1 MRRNRF
7 GRKQGLF
14 VASEEQNFSV
24 WSFIKGFGK
33 LLIGFLFLLQG
44 VIGLVM
50 LLLFVGVLISVSNGV
65 AGARGAVNLSIE
77 PGSALVIN
85 PSGVLVEQAPESD
98 PIQQAIESAYGLD
111 EPDEVEAGD
120 IIHAIRT
127 AATDD
132 RIKGA
137 VLDLGGLY
145 VPASSASKLHDIAA
159 EVDAFKAAG
168 KKVYAVGDYYGQE
181 QYVIASHADE
191 IYMHDYGNVVIYG
204 YGAYEQYVRGLLEK
218 LKVTTHV
225 FRVGTFKSA
234 VEPFIRDD
242 MSPEAKEANLAF
254 LNVLWDQYAASIEK
268 ARGLP
273 SGDVKRYANSL
284 GQLLAAAGGDFAK
297 AALDYKL
304 VDGLKSR
311 PEQLAYLKEQFGESK
326 DGESFKNVD
335 FWRYVAATKKQEDD
349 GDPNIA
355 LITAAGAIIDGEAG
369 PGEAAAG
376 DTIASYLKEALDDE
390 NVKAVVLRVDS
401 PGGSAFASEIIRDGV
416 LALKEAGKPVVVSMG
431 SLAASGGYWISSPAD
446 EIWASPTTIT
456 GSIGIFGLFTTFE
469 NTAAEIGVY
478 TDGVGTTALA
488 PILATGLGPLP
499 AEAADILQRSTED
512 GYEKFLKI
520 VGEGRNL
527 DRAYIDS
534 IGQGRVWIG
543 SRAKE
548 LKLVDELGGLDAA
561 IAAAAKR
568 AGLEAYD
575 VVEIVERVSPFERI
589 FGDISAR
596 AAKAVGLD
604 AREAK
609 AAGASLRRAIAAVRE
624 KTAFF
629 DSFNDPNGLYARCL
643 ACDMK

>member
-1 MRRNRF
+1 M
-7 GRKQGLF
+7 
-14 VASEEQNFSV
+14 SSDSQNFTV

-33 LLIGFLFLLQG
+33 LLIGFLLLLQG

-50 LLLFVGVLISVSNGV
+50 LLLFVGVLVSVSNGV
-65 AGARGAVNLSIE
+65 AGAKGGVNLAIE
-77 PGSALVIN
+77 PGSALLLN
-85 PSGVLVEQAPESD
+85 PSGVLVEQAPETD

-111 EPDEVEAGD
+111 EPDQVEAGD
-120 IIHAIRT
+120 VIGAIR
-127 AATDD
+127 AAKTDD
-132 RIKGA
+132 RIKGL

-145 VPASSASKLHDIAA
+145 VSASSASKLHDIA
-159 EVDAFKAAG
+159 EELDSFKAEG
-168 KKVYAVGDYYGQE
+168 KKIYAIGDYYGQE
-181 QYVIASHADE
+181 QYVLAARADE

-204 YGAYEQYVRGLLEK
+204 YGAYEQYIRSLLEK

-254 LNVLWDQYAASIEK
+254 LNVLWDEYAASIEK

-273 SGDVKRYANSL
+273 AGAVKRYANSL
-284 GQLLAAAGGDFAK
+284 GQLLADAGGDFAK

-311 PEQLAYLKEQFGESK
+311 PDQLVYLKEQFGESK

-335 FWRYVAATKKQEDD
+335 FWRYVAATKKSEDD
-349 GDPNIA
+349 GDPNVAI
-355 LITAAGAIIDGEAG
+355 ITAAGVIVDGEAA

-376 DTIASYLKEALDDE
+376 DTIAGYLKEALDDE

-416 LALKEAGKPVVVSMG
+416 LALKDAGKPVVVSMG
-431 SLAASGGYWISSPAD
+431 SLAASGGYWISAPAD

-469 NTAAEIGVY
+469 NTAAEIGVF
-478 TDGVGTTALA
+478 TDGVGTTSLA

-512 GYEKFLKI
+512 GYEKFLRI
-520 VGEGRNL
+520 VGEGRDL
-527 DRAYIDS
+527 DRDYIDS

-543 SRAKE
+543 KRALE
-548 LKLVDELGGLDAA
+548 LKLVDHLGGLEDAT
-561 IAAAAKR
+561 AAAAKR
-568 AGLEAYD
+568 ANLEAYD
-575 VVEIVERVSPFERI
+575 VIEIVERVSPFERI

-596 AAKAVGLD
+596 TAKALGVD
-604 AREAK
+604 AAHAK
-609 AAGASLRRAIAAVRE
+609 TAGASLRRAILAVRE

-629 DSFNDPNGLYARCL
+629 DSFNDPSGLYARCL
-643 ACDMK
+643 ACDLK